1 MSTLDWIVLVGTLVL
16 IAAYGTWRTRNEN
29 SREDYLRA
37 GNTSRWWAVGFGVVA
52 TQLSAVTFLSTP
64 GQGYLDGMRFIQFYF
79 GLPLAMVVICVVF
92 IPMYYKWKVYTAY
105 EFIGKRFDRRMRL
118 FTAFLFL
125 VQRSFAAGITIYAP
139 SIILSTVLHIPFVWT
154 FAITGLVVLYTT
166 TGGAKAVSATQTQ
179 QMAVIFIGLAVTFGM
194 VVHYL
199 AEPLPGGQQGMSF
212 VESLKM
218 AGAMGHMNIIS
229 TEFNANDRYTLWTGL
244 LGGFFLQLS
253 YFGTDQSQVGR
264 YLSGSTSGQA
274 KLGMIFNGLIK
285 IPFQFIVL
293 LCGVLVFVFYLFHAA
308 PVHWNGQ
315 NVELLHKSPAAAQ
328 MKALEERHDAN
339 TLEIGTRSA
348 NLLEAIRSGEAAG
361 IAEAGGALKAVRAK
375 DDSLRNE
382 VKVLLL
388 TVAPAAEKRDDDH
401 IFLSFAMGHLPSGL
415 IGLLLAVMLSASMS
429 TSSAE
434 LNALASTTTVDVIK
448 REWKGNQQVTAT
460 RWATIVYGILAM
472 AFAGVAA
479 QFGNLIQAV
488 NILGSLF
495 YGTILGIFLV
505 AFFCKRVQGT
515 AVFIAAVVAQVVILV
530 MHFSRMEVA
539 FLWYNLIAPVI
550 TVVLAVVLQE
560 VLPSAKDKGLHS
572 SAVEE

>member
-1 MSTLDWIVLVGTLVL
+1 MSALDWIVLVGTLVF
-16 IAAYGTWRTRNEN
+16 IAGYGTWRTRNEH

-37 GNTSRWWAVGFGVVA
+37 GNNSRWWAVGFGVVA

-105 EFIGKRFDRRMRL
+105 EFIGRRFDRRMRL
-118 FTAFLFL
+118 LTASLFL

-139 SIILSTVLHIPFVWT
+139 SIILSTVLHIPFAWT
-154 FAITGLVVLYTT
+154 FAITGLVILYTT

-179 QMAVIFIGLAVTFGM
+179 QMAVIFIGLAVTFGI

-199 AEPLPGGQQGMSF
+199 SQPLPGGQAGMTF
-212 VESLKM
+212 TESLKM

-229 TEFNANDRYTLWTGL
+229 TEFNANDRYTLWTGI

-264 YLSGSTSGQA
+264 YLSGRTAGQA
-274 KLGMIFNGLIK
+274 KLGMMFNGLIK

-293 LCGVLVFVFYLFHAA
+293 LSGVLVFVFYLFHAA
-308 PVHWNGQ
+308 PVHWNEH
-315 NVELLHKSPAAAQ
+315 NLEVLHNSPAAEQ
-328 MKALEERHDAN
+328 TRRIEKLHLAN
-339 TLEIGTRSA
+339 TAVIETRSA
-348 NLLEAIRSGEAAG
+348 TLLN
-361 IAEAGGALKAVRAK
+361 AVRAGDEARIATAGAALNTIRAS
-375 DDSLRNE
+375 DDSLRTV
-382 VKVLLL
+382 VKSLI
-388 TVAPAAEKRDDDH
+388 TRVAPQEEPRDDDH
-401 IFLSFAMGHLPSGL
+401 IFLSFAMSHLPSGL
-415 IGLLLAVMLSASMS
+415 IGLLLAVMLSATMS
-429 TSSAE
+429 TTSAE
-434 LNALASTTTVDVIK
+434 LNALASTTTVDVIQ
-448 REWKGNQQVTAT
+448 REWTGDQQVTAT
-460 RWATIVYGILAM
+460 RWATILYGALAI

-505 AFFCKRVQGT
+505 AFFFKRVQGK
-515 AVFIAAVVAQVVILV
+515 AVFIAALVAQAAILV
-530 MHFSRMEVA
+530 LHFSKLEVA
-539 FLWYNLIAPVI
+539 FLWYNLIAPAI
-550 TVVLAVVLQE
+550 TVVLAVVLQMI
-560 VLPSAKDKGLHS
+560 LPPEGPPTNGKAP
-572 SAVEE
+572 A